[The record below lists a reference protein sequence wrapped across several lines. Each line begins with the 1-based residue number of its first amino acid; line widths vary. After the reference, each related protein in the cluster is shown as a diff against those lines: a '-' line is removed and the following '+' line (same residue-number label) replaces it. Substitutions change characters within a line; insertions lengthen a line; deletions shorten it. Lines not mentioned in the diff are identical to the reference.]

1 MAFRAA
7 ILFAV
12 GNSVAAKL
20 AKTVILTAAVFL
32 STVSY
37 AWPEPH
43 DAVVPRLLGVCRLWS
58 VVRFFDPTIVENHI
72 DWDQALID
80 SLPAIVAAKSD
91 VDFRTAV
98 DAMLSRLNDTGT
110 YIEGDAPDAPAS
122 ELPMVAVVDGL
133 ARVTISGYPTTSNH
147 AAYARA
153 LASAFGTA
161 TRAEAIVIDLRA
173 EQQPSADQAD
183 QFAELFD
190 ADLIPHVAKTTL
202 YNPAFRSR
210 VYIGFPSTARPPIRN
225 GYRAGFETFPAEGT
239 PYTRAADARDVP
251 VAFVVNAN
259 SRLSPGAQAL
269 IAADRAAAFASTAL
283 PDITLAAS
291 DEIELIPGVHVEV
304 RTEEAM
310 SDDGGAGIQIRSGGF
325 ADALAYVRQPSA
337 SAERHTAVTRPP
349 VEHYYGADS
358 GLPDEAHRI
367 LAAFRI
373 WSTIRFFFPY
383 RNLMHDNWDAA
394 LERALVRLRNAST
407 PLGYELI
414 LARLYSHIHDSH
426 GSVTGPALRRAYDG
440 QVPFAVHTIQGK
452 LAIVGVES
460 AAMAHRDGYTIGDTI
475 VSIDSKTPHEREK
488 DLTPYVAASTPQAL
502 DWQLDGRG
510 LVNILAGRAGSTATI
525 TLQRADGTRRVIHVI
540 REAFFGALP
549 LHAHRTVTIL
559 PGNVAYVDL
568 TRLSA
573 ADVGA
578 MFRKVANTRA
588 IIFDLR
594 GYPKPIAWA
603 VAARLTKIQG
613 LGVARWSTPFVR
625 APVNQGEHSPFTR
638 DFIQKLPIESGSRYL
653 RPTVT
658 LIDEDTMSLAE
669 HTGLFLE
676 AVGHSRFVGS
686 PTVGADGDVTNF
698 DVPGGVVLSFS
709 GAAVRH
715 VDGRQLQR
723 IGLIPDV
730 PVRPTTTGIRQGD
743 DEVLLKALQ
752 VLRVSAADRIA
763 ERARERRLFQ
773 LGLRPRLPERIAPGP
788 SQALSDA
795 WHLTA
800 GSSAYYRLD
809 HDRAA
814 IHISSKASALTARAF
829 AEQTLDATPYLGKRV
844 RLFGKVRAADVTAAW
859 AGMWMMINGAADHRA
874 LAAGEMRNRG
884 LAGTTGWIPFSIV
897 LNVPHNAKSILCG
910 MELSGPGNFWAKDLR
925 LQIVPSSVAVT
936 SQD

>member
-1 MAFRAA
+1 MH
-7 ILFAV
+7 
-12 GNSVAAKL
+12 
-20 AKTVILTAAVFL
+20 TV
-32 STVSY
+32 
-37 AWPEPH
+37 
-43 DAVVPRLLGVCRLWS
+43 
-58 VVRFFDPTIVENHI
+58 
-72 DWDQALID
+72 
-80 SLPAIVAAKSD
+80 
-91 VDFRTAV
+91 
-98 DAMLSRLNDTGT
+98 
-110 YIEGDAPDAPAS
+110 
-122 ELPMVAVVDGL
+122 
-133 ARVTISGYPTTSNH
+133 
-147 AAYARA
+147 
-153 LASAFGTA
+153 
-161 TRAEAIVIDLRA
+161 
-173 EQQPSADQAD
+173 
-183 QFAELFD
+183 
-190 ADLIPHVAKTTL
+190 
-202 YNPAFRSR
+202 
-210 VYIGFPSTARPPIRN
+210 
-225 GYRAGFETFPAEGT
+225 
-239 PYTRAADARDVP
+239 
-251 VAFVVNAN
+251 
-259 SRLSPGAQAL
+259 
-269 IAADRAAAFASTAL
+269 
-283 PDITLAAS
+283 
-291 DEIELIPGVHVEV
+291 
-304 RTEEAM
+304 
-310 SDDGGAGIQIRSGGF
+310 
-325 ADALAYVRQPSA
+325 
-337 SAERHTAVTRPP
+337 
-349 VEHYYGADS
+349 
-358 GLPDEAHRI
+358 
-367 LAAFRI
+367 
-373 WSTIRFFFPY
+373 
-383 RNLMHDNWDAA
+383 
-394 LERALVRLRNAST
+394 
-407 PLGYELI
+407 
-414 LARLYSHIHDSH
+414 
-426 GSVTGPALRRAYDG
+426 
-440 QVPFAVHTIQGK
+440 QGK

-460 AAMAHRDGYTIGDTI
+460 AAMARRDGYTIGDTI
-475 VSIDSKTPHEREK
+475 VSIDSKTPHERKK

-763 ERARERRLFQ
+763 ERARERRLF
-773 LGLRPRLPERIAPGP
+773 
-788 SQALSDA
+788 
-795 WHLTA
+795 
-800 GSSAYYRLD
+800 
-809 HDRAA
+809 
-814 IHISSKASALTARAF
+814 
-829 AEQTLDATPYLGKRV
+829 
-844 RLFGKVRAADVTAAW
+844 
-859 AGMWMMINGAADHRA
+859 
-874 LAAGEMRNRG
+874 
-884 LAGTTGWIPFSIV
+884 
-897 LNVPHNAKSILCG
+897 
-910 MELSGPGNFWAKDLR
+910 
-925 LQIVPSSVAVT
+925 
-936 SQD
+936 